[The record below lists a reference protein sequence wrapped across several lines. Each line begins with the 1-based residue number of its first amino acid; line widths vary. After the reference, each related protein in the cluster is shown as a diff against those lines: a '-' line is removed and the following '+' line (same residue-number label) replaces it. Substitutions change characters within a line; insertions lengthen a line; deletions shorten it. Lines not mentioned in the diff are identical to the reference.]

1 VNIGAKLS
9 IINSINIVSDIN
21 PEIWRRQIPFDQKDK
36 YKKVTFTSQPIWS
49 DVYIFYGTNRSFII
63 PNSKAPKIYFI
74 VEPQTLK
81 ENSHFFLKQFD
92 SVYGSI
98 PLKLRDRR
106 NYVTNH
112 PALPWHIGINF
123 DSPQGVVNL
132 NFIELLNIEPP
143 KIDAVSIITSN
154 KAISKI
160 HYERYKFVQKLSQIM
175 GSNLHIYGRG
185 FNPISDKYEVLK
197 KYRYHIA
204 LENSQQD
211 GYWSEKLSDPIIA
224 LNKVFY
230 FGAPN
235 INEFFS
241 SDVVTQIDLD
251 DPEKIAAFIL
261 NEVRHNRWES
271 DLDQIL
277 KEKEKIMD
285 QFNFVNMI
293 FDLNYT
299 VRNRIFSK
307 IVIND
312 FITIP
317 HRILLKLQWFLQRK
331 LSWKL

>member
-1 VNIGAKLS
+1 LS
-9 IINSINIVSDIN
+9 SLNSINIVSDIN
-21 PEIWRRQIPFDQKDK
+21 PEIWKRQISFDQKDK
-36 YKKVTFTSQPIWS
+36 FTKVFFTSKPIWS
-49 DVYIFYGTNRSFII
+49 DMYIFYGTNSLFMV

-74 VEPQTLK
+74 VEPHILR

-92 SVYGSI
+92 SIYGSI
-98 PLKLRDRR
+98 PRKLMDRK

-123 DSPQGVVNL
+123 DSPEGIVNL
-132 NFIELLNIEPP
+132 GFNDLLNIEPP

-154 KAISKI
+154 KVISKV
-160 HYERYKFVQKLSQIM
+160 HHERYMFVQKLSQIM

-211 GYWSEKLSDPIIA
+211 SYWSEKLSDPIIA

-235 INEFFS
+235 INDFFS
-241 SDVVTQIDLD
+241 TDAVRQINLGS
-251 DPEKIAAFIL
+251 PEKIATLIL
-261 NEVRHNRWES
+261 SEIRNNRWEL

-277 KEKEKIMD
+277 KEKNKIMN
-285 QFNFVNMI
+285 QFNFINII
-293 FDLNYT
+293 FDLKYT
-299 VRNRIFSK
+299 AENRVFGK

-312 FITIP
+312 FTTIP
-317 HRILLKLQWFLQRK
+317 RRILQKLQWLLKRK
-331 LSWKL
+331 LFWKL